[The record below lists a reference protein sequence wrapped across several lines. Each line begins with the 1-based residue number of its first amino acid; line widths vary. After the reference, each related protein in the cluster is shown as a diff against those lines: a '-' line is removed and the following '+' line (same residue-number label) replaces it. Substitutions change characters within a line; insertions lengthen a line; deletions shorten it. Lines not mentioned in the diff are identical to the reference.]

1 MNPFIWVKDGVIS
14 AKMCKSII
22 KKFNADER
30 KIKGE
35 TAQGY
40 RPDTKRSMDLHIG
53 GLEEWKEE
61 DSLFFGALVKHLP
74 LYQGHVDKVMD
85 GEASISIFGSPEVK
99 DGGYQIQKTVPGEEY
114 TWHNDSVTIN
124 EYTRV
129 LTYIWYLNDVPEGGE
144 TEFYDGTLIK
154 PVRGRMVLFPS
165 TWTFMHRGR
174 TPESDKYIATG
185 WMLYKT
191 RSLNE

>member
-1 MNPFIWVKDGVIS
+1 MNPFIWIKDGVLP
-14 AKMCKSII
+14 ATFCKQAI
-22 KKFNADER
+22 KKFDADER
-30 KIKGE
+30 KRPGH
-35 TAQGY
+35 TGLGY
-40 RPDTKRSMDLHIG
+40 RPETKRSIDLQIST
-53 GLEEWKEE
+53 LPEWKEE
-61 DSLFFGALVKHLP
+61 DAKFFTLLSKYIP
-74 LYQGHVDKVMD
+74 QYQAYANKVVN
-85 GEASISIFGSPEVK
+85 GEADVSIFGSSDVK

-114 TWHNDSVTIN
+114 TWHNDSVTIS

-154 PVRGRMVLFPS
+154 PVRGRMIMFPS

-174 TPESDKYIATG
+174 TPASDKYIATG

-191 RSLNE
+191 RGV